1 MALGS
6 GLLRCLAWWLYIAAW
21 RVNLP
26 QRAEHNQSK
35 TGGGTMRIVKQLMA
49 IPGVIAAGE
58 YAYRGDR
65 FSYEGA
71 LTDEFARMASILCR
85 GNTLSVNMQSEIFD
99 SFAENCG
106 CRPVQGWI
114 VRGAQVTVCAV
125 GNYFSFIEN
134 REELLN
140 DVMTIMRAKVG
151 DIQDD
156 LLVNLYARLGGDTK
170 EALY

>member
-1 MALGS
+1 M
-6 GLLRCLAWWLYIAAW
+6 
-21 RVNLP
+21 
-26 QRAEHNQSK
+26 H
-35 TGGGTMRIVKQLMA
+35 IVKQLMA

-58 YAYRGDR
+58 YAYRGDL

-85 GNTLSVNMQSEIFD
+85 ANTLSVNMQSEILD

-114 VRGAQVTVCAV
+114 VRGAQMTVCAV

-134 REELLN
+134 REDLLN
-140 DVMTIMRAKVG
+140 SVMTIMRAKIG
-151 DIQDD
+151 DVQDD
-156 LLVNLYARLGGDTK
+156 LLATLYARLGGDTR

>member
-1 MALGS
+1 MVALYC
-6 GLLRCLAWWLYIAAW
+6 GLARQFATA
-21 RVNLP
+21 
-26 QRAEHNQSK
+26 RADIIK
-35 TGGGTMRIVKQLMA
+35 IKGGGSMHIVKQLMS

-58 YAYRGDR
+58 YAFRGDR

-71 LTDEFARMASILCR
+71 LTNEFARMASILCR
-85 GNTLSVNMQSEIFD
+85 GNTLSVNMQSEIID

-114 VRGAQVTVCAV
+114 VRGDKVTVCAV

-134 REELLN
+134 RDELLN

-151 DIQDD
+151 DVQDD
-156 LLVNLYARLGGDTK
+156 LLPNLYAKLGGNTK

>member
-1 MALGS
+1 M
-6 GLLRCLAWWLYIAAW
+6 
-21 RVNLP
+21 
-26 QRAEHNQSK
+26 H
-35 TGGGTMRIVKQLMA
+35 IVKQLMA

-58 YAYRGDR
+58 YAYRGDL

-85 GNTLSVNMQSEIFD
+85 ANTLSVNMQSEILD

-134 REELLN
+134 REDLLN
-140 DVMTIMRAKVG
+140 SVMTIMRAKIG
-151 DIQDD
+151 DVQDD
-156 LLVNLYARLGGDTK
+156 LLATLYARLGGDTR

>member
-1 MALGS
+1 
-6 GLLRCLAWWLYIAAW
+6 LRCLAWWLYIAVW
-21 RVNLP
+21 RDTLP
-26 QRAEHNQSK
+26 QRAATISK
-35 TGGGTMRIVKQLMA
+35 ILEGLVHIVKQLMV

-65 FSYEGA
+65 FSYQGA
-71 LTDEFARMASILCR
+71 LTDELARMASIMCR
-85 GNTLSVNMQSEIFD
+85 ANTLMVNMQAEIFD

-114 VRGAQVTVCAV
+114 VRGNKLTVCSV
-125 GNYFSFIEN
+125 GNYFAFLDS
-134 REELLN
+134 RDELLN

-151 DIQDD
+151 DVQDD
-156 LLVNLYARLGGDTK
+156 LLVNLYARIGGNTK

>member
-1 MALGS
+1 MQ
-6 GLLRCLAWWLYIAAW
+6 I
-21 RVNLP
+21 
-26 QRAEHNQSK
+26 
-35 TGGGTMRIVKQLMA
+35 IKQLMA

-85 GNTLSVNMQSEIFD
+85 ANTLSVNMQSEIFD
-99 SFAENCG
+99 SFAEHCG

-114 VRGAQVTVCAV
+114 VRGAQITVCAV

-134 REELLN
+134 REGLVN
-140 DVMTIMRAKVG
+140 DVMAIMRAKVG
-151 DIQDD
+151 NLQGD
-156 LLVNLYARLGGDTK
+156 LLVNLYARLGGDTQ

>member
-1 MALGS
+1 M
-6 GLLRCLAWWLYIAAW
+6 
-21 RVNLP
+21 
-26 QRAEHNQSK
+26 H
-35 TGGGTMRIVKQLMA
+35 IVKQLMA
-49 IPGVIAAGE
+49 ISGVIAAGE
-58 YAYRGDR
+58 FAYRGDR

-85 GNTLSVNMQSEIFD
+85 ANTLNVNMQSEIFD

-114 VRGAQVTVCAV
+114 THGKLMTVCV
-125 GNYFSFIEN
+125 ISNYFCFIEN
-134 REELLN
+134 RKELLN
-140 DVMTIMRAKVG
+140 DVITIMRAKVG

-156 LLVNLYARLGGDTK
+156 LLVNLYAKIGGDVK

>member
-1 MALGS
+1 M
-6 GLLRCLAWWLYIAAW
+6 
-21 RVNLP
+21 N
-26 QRAEHNQSK
+26 
-35 TGGGTMRIVKQLMA
+35 IVKQLMA

-58 YAYRGDR
+58 FAFRGDR

-85 GNTLSVNMQSEIFD
+85 ANTLAINMQSEIFD

-114 VRGAQVTVCAV
+114 AHGDQVTICVV
-125 GNYFSFIEN
+125 GNYFAFIEN
-134 REELLN
+134 RDELMN

-151 DIQDD
+151 DVRDD
-156 LLVNLYARLGGDTK
+156 LLVNLYSKLGGDTR

>member
-1 MALGS
+1 M
-6 GLLRCLAWWLYIAAW
+6 
-21 RVNLP
+21 
-26 QRAEHNQSK
+26 H
-35 TGGGTMRIVKQLMA
+35 IVKQLMA

-71 LTDEFARMASILCR
+71 LTDEFARMASILSR
-85 GNTLSVNMQSEIFD
+85 ANTLSVNMQFEIFD
-99 SFAENCG
+99 SFAENMG

-114 VRGAQVTVCAV
+114 VRGDKVTVCAV

-134 REELLN
+134 RDELLN

-151 DIQDD
+151 DVQDD
-156 LLVNLYARLGGDTK
+156 LLPSLYAKLGGDTK

>member
-1 MALGS
+1 M
-6 GLLRCLAWWLYIAAW
+6 
-21 RVNLP
+21 
-26 QRAEHNQSK
+26 H
-35 TGGGTMRIVKQLMA
+35 IVKQLMV

-65 FSYEGA
+65 FSYQGA

-85 GNTLSVNMQSEIFD
+85 ANTLSVNMQSEIFD

-114 VRGAQVTVCAV
+114 VHGANVTVCTV
-125 GNYFSFIEN
+125 GNYFAFIEN
-134 REELLN
+134 RVELLN

-151 DIQDD
+151 DVGDD
-156 LLVNLYARLGGDTK
+156 LLVNLYAKLGGDTK

>member
-1 MALGS
+1 
-6 GLLRCLAWWLYIAAW
+6 
-21 RVNLP
+21 
-26 QRAEHNQSK
+26 
-35 TGGGTMRIVKQLMA
+35 MRIVKQLMA

-85 GNTLSVNMQSEIFD
+85 ANTLSVSMQSEIVD

-134 REELLN
+134 REDLLN
-140 DVMTIMRAKVG
+140 SVMTIMRAKIG
-151 DIQDD
+151 DVQDD
-156 LLVNLYARLGGDTK
+156 LLATLYARLGGDTRVC
-170 EALY
+170 